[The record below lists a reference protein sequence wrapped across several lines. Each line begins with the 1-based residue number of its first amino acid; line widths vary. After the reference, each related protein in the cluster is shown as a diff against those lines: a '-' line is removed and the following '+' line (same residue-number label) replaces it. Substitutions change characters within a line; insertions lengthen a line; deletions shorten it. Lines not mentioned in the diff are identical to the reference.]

1 MPRPDLTTLACVNA
15 DGQQC
20 GRRGQGNLAIRKVYG
35 QDGIRLLRCCWCH
48 EEFSERRHTAMF
60 NTKVSEAKAE
70 AIIDP
75 LDEGCSVRATSRL
88 TKAAKVTVARL
99 LKTSGRHA
107 QRFHDQEVQDLRPR
121 AIQFDEQGSFVK
133 KKQKHCGPEESHQAG
148 DFWDHTAMAPES
160 KLIVSLVVGKR
171 TQEQTQALVSD
182 TQSRLQKS
190 HLPALFSDGYD
201 GYEPAILEAFGRRY
215 AAPKTG
221 LTGRPRLDLI
231 RSPQGLAYGQV
242 IKSAKGQLSDGIHL
256 KVIRGK
262 AQLLHTLSLLGYEKI
277 NTSSVERLNGT
288 SRLHNQR
295 KVRKT
300 LAFSKSH
307 LYHGWMS
314 WLSVVQYNFC
324 RVHGSLRMKDASGFH
339 HRTPAMASGLTNR
352 IWSTRDWLLSP
363 VLGGRDHHRT

>member
-1 MPRPDLTTLACVNA
+1 MQRPDLTTLACINA
-15 DGQQC
+15 DCPQFA
-20 GRRGQGNLAIRKVYG
+20 RPGQGNLTLRKVYG
-35 QDGIRLLRCCWCH
+35 QDDLRLLRCRSCH
-48 EEFSERRHTAMF
+48 EEFSERRNTALF

-70 AIIDP
+70 AIIDH

-107 QRFHDQEVQDLRPR
+107 QRFHDQEIQDVRPR
-121 AIQFDEQGSFVK
+121 AIQFDEQWSFVK
-133 KKQKHCGPEESHQAG
+133 KKQKHCGPEETHQAG
-148 DFWDHTAMAPES
+148 DFWDHTAIAPDR

-182 TQSRLQKS
+182 THSRLQKG
-190 HLPALFSDGYD
+190 HLPALFSDGYE
-201 GYEPAILEAFGRRY
+201 GYEPAILEAFGHRY

-221 LTGRPRLDLI
+221 LTGRPRLDI
-231 RSPQGLAYGQV
+231 MRWPQGLAYGQV
-242 IKSAKGQLSDGIHL
+242 IKSAKGQFSDGIHL

-277 NTSSVERLNGT
+277 NTSSVERQNGT

-300 LAFSKSH
+300 LGFSKSH
-307 LYHGWMS
+307 WYHGWMS

-324 RVHGSLRMKDASGFH
+324 RAHGSLRMKDASGFH
-339 HRTPAMASGLTNR
+339 HRTPAMASGLTHR

-363 VLGGRDHHRT
+363 VLGG